1 MTVTWAFLA
10 ESAASVDNKL
20 NVSGGVL
27 SRYTVGPERV
37 ARFVLVLMT
46 EADSDSPDRRV
57 DVEFR
62 PPTFDEPVR
71 QEFEVPEAA
80 IGKFPGFAFFNV
92 EVELPVDGRWLI
104 LVSGSSGTISI
115 PLVIGQDD
123 EAAPE

>member
-27 SRYTVGPERV
+27 SRYAVGPERV

-46 EADSDSPDRRV
+46 EADSDGPDRRV
-57 DVEFR
+57 GVEFR

-71 QEFEVPEAA
+71 QEFELPETA
-80 IGKFPGFAFFNV
+80 IGKFSGFAFFNV

-123 EAAPE
+123 DSASD

>member
-20 NVSGGVL
+20 SVSGGVL
-27 SRYTVGPERV
+27 SRYAVGPERV

-46 EADSDSPDRRV
+46 EADSDDPDRRV
-57 DVEFR
+57 AVEFR

-71 QEFEVPEAA
+71 QEFEIPEAA

-123 EAAPE
+123 NSTSE